1 MFQDFEYF
9 RLAKGVAG
17 GVHHFT
23 TYSTISGKKKF
34 IVEDYDEEGN
44 PIKKRFYF
52 DKDRLYQV
60 SKQNE
65 EEIEFLKNHPNN
77 PESPEFS
84 GTLLFERVQPAKEA
98 KERLDVKI
106 KRSKAVNLA
115 SELSGSRLL
124 EICALAGAFY
134 NDNQTTEALEYV
146 VAYAEKNPDEFNRLF
161 KSPQSQ
167 TKVKYA
173 VTKGRAQGILTAD
186 GNGVIKFGQVTL
198 GLDNEQAAAKLMAE
212 GDLLELLL
220 NKIGIEEEKI
230 ADEVPITRGKPAAKA
245 KAE

>member
-9 RLAKGVAG
+9 RLAKGIAG
-17 GVHHFT
+17 GIHHFT

-34 IVEDYDEEGN
+34 IIEDQDEDGN

-60 SKQNE
+60 SKQNKE
-65 EEIEFLKNHPNN
+65 EVEFLKNHPNN

-98 KERLDVKI
+98 KERLDVKLQ
-106 KRSKAVNLA
+106 RAKAVNLA
-115 SELSGSRLL
+115 SELDGTRLL
-124 EICALAGAFY
+124 EICALAGAFFTE
-134 NDNQTTEALEYV
+134 NQSGEALEYV
-146 VAYAEKNPDEFNRLF
+146 VNYAEKNPEDFGRLF

-173 VTKGRAQGILTAD
+173 VTKGRATGILTEA
-186 GNGVIKFGQVTL
+186 GGVIKFGQVTL

-212 GDLLELLL
+212 GGLLELLL
-220 NKIGIEEEKI
+220 NKIGLEEDKNSEDAAAPRGRPGAKK
-230 ADEVPITRGKPAAKA
+230 AD
-245 KAE
+245 